1 MTLPGSE
8 DDAGARV
15 DQWVAAAKAK
25 ARRYQVMQAQV
36 EQVSVTE
43 SSTDNIVTV
52 TVESS
57 GNVTN
62 LVITDRVREMS
73 GAQIAAMVLETM
85 RRAQAKLPV
94 RLGEVMA
101 EAIGDDTSTIDKI
114 VGNYRAKFPE
124 PAESSVTREV
134 TRNIRLGQPED
145 DEDDGWADQPFRR

>member
-8 DDAGARV
+8 GDAGARV

-25 ARRYQVMQAQV
+25 ARRYQVMRAQV

-43 SSTDNIVTV
+43 SSNDNAVTV
-52 TVESS
+52 TVDSS

-62 LVITDRVREMS
+62 LMITDRVRELS
-73 GAQIAAMVLETM
+73 GARIAAVVLETM
-85 RRAQAKLPV
+85 RRAQAKLPA

-101 EAIGDDTSTIDKI
+101 EAIGDDTSTIDT
-114 VGNYRAKFPE
+114 VVDNYRAKFPE
-124 PAESSVTREV
+124 PPDSPATREV
-134 TRNIRLGQPED
+134 TRNIRLGQALD